1 MQCSDRAWNNFVAL
15 NGPEDHQSGS
25 PRRAAA
31 VALRFY
37 SDAMSGGLNRF
48 LTYSCELHSDEV
60 VAALSA
66 LGAPKAQSQLQFVLD
81 RMGCALPLMSEQE
94 RWDIMLERWPE
105 LDGPDEA
112 DCLSEEAADELL
124 AALQVHVVA
133 QEDYY
138 AGLGDGSPWPP
149 DHRAG

>member
-1 MQCSDRAWNNFVAL
+1 MLCSERAWNNFINCV
-15 NGPEDHQSGS
+15 PQDHEWGS

-31 VALRFY
+31 VAFLFY
-37 SDAMSGGLNRF
+37 SDAMSGGLDRF
-48 LTYSCELHSDEV
+48 LTYAFALHSDEV
-60 VAALSA
+60 VSA
-66 LGAPKAQSQLQFVLD
+66 LGALGAPGAQQQLQFVLD
-81 RMGCALPLMSEQE
+81 RMGCVLPVMSEQE
-94 RWDIMLERWPE
+94 RWDIMLARWPE

-124 AALQVHVVA
+124 AALEAHVA
-133 QEDYY
+133 AHEDYY